1 MSLESIATL
10 PEVKV
15 KPFLRWAGGKS
26 WFIKKI
32 DDFLPDSINN
42 YFEPFL
48 GGASIFIHLKSNNL
62 IHGDSFLS
70 DSNSSLVNSYN
81 ILSKD
86 PKALLK
92 KLKAFE
98 NTKGCYYEI
107 RDTKYKNKIDKAAQF
122 IYLNRTS
129 FNGIY
134 RENLKGEYNVPYGN
148 KTYKELFDEENL
160 IQVSKLL
167 QDAKVSTFD
176 FMDIKPLIKKGDFIF
191 LDPPYTVA
199 HQHNG
204 FVKYNQKIFSWEDQI
219 KLKEFV
225 EYLISIEVNFVLTN
239 ASHNSIDEL
248 YKGIGK
254 HIYLKR
260 PSVIGGK
267 NAKREMYEEIIIS
280 NIWKK

>member
-1 MSLESIATL
+1 MKLESHATFKEL
-10 PEVKV
+10 KV

-26 WFIKKI
+26 WFVKKI
-32 DDFLPDSINN
+32 DEFLPISINN

-48 GGASIFIHLKSNNL
+48 GGASIFIHLKSKGL
-62 IHGDSFLS
+62 IQGDSYLS
-70 DSNSSLVNSYN
+70 DSNNNLVNAYN
-81 ILSKD
+81 VLSSD
-86 PKALLK
+86 PRALIK
-92 KLKAFE
+92 KLSSYE
-98 NTKGCYYEI
+98 NTKEYYYKI
-107 RDTKYKNKIDKAAQF
+107 RDSKFNSPIEKAAQF
-122 IYLNRTS
+122 IFLNRTS

-148 KTYKELFDEENL
+148 KKYKELFNELNL
-160 IQVSKLL
+160 LKVSKLL
-167 QDAKVSTFD
+167 KETTISSFD

-199 HQHNG
+199 HKHNG

-225 EYLISIEVNFVLTN
+225 VYLIKIEVNFILTN
-239 ASHNSIDEL
+239 ASHDSIDSL

-254 HIYLKR
+254 HYYLNR

-267 NAKREMYEEIIIS
+267 NAKRDMYEEIIIT
-280 NIWKK
+280 NL